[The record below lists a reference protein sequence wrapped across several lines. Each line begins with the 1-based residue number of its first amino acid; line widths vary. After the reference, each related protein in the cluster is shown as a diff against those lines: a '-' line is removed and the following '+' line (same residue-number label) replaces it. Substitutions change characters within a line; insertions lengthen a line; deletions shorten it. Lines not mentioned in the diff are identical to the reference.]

1 MPERETEWADKAR
14 QFIKAD
20 LKRRSVSYKELA
32 DRLKTQGLEE
42 NRVRYSQ
49 QAIPRNVRGDV
60 LPRYIGCAGD

>member
-20 LKRRSVSYKELA
+20 LKRRSVSYKELV

-42 NRVRYSQ
+42 NRV
-49 QAIPRNVRGDV
+49 PV
-60 LPRYIGCAGD
+60 